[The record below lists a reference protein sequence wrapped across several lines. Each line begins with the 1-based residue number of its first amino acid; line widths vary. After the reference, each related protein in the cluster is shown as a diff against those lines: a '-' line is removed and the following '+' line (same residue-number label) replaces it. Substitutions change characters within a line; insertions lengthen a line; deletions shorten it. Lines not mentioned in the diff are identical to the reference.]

1 MKSQHNNCPSRYL
14 AITLSILANLLL
26 GLSSLYWRALG
37 DIPSTTLVA
46 YRIVVS
52 AVILTCLVLIFR
64 HAYQIKHYTIKLVC
78 LHAIASIL
86 IAINW
91 AAFILA
97 SINGYLL
104 ESGLGYLLAP
114 FISIALGAVVY
125 REHLTTRKT
134 LSTVIAFCAIAALII
149 STKQLNHWTY
159 VLIASTWG
167 AYTYIKKSTSLDAIN
182 GLLIE
187 TLFLAICLALAIM
200 LFELPIVWPYELP
213 KQSGHLIWLAGWA
226 SIIPLLMF
234 SYATGKIPLSIT
246 GFIQFIL
253 PLTLFT
259 LALLFR
265 TQAISNTSLML
276 IISTASLLI
285 TLITYDLI
293 KPRQPQRRTQNEKRL

>member
-1 MKSQHNNCPSRYL
+1 MKSQHNNCSSRYL
-14 AITLSILANLLL
+14 AITLSVLANLLL

-37 DIPSTTLVA
+37 DLPSITLVA
-46 YRIVVS
+46 YRIVLS
-52 AVILTCLVLIFR
+52 ALILICFILIFR
-64 HAYQIKHYTIKLVC
+64 HAQQIKNYTLKLIC

-91 AAFILA
+91 AVFILA

-134 LSTVIAFCAIAALII
+134 LSTVIAFSAIAALII
-149 STKQLNHWTY
+149 SAKQLNHWTY
-159 VLIASTWG
+159 LLIASTWG

-187 TLFLAICLALAIM
+187 TLFLTICLALVTIF
-200 LFELPIVWPYELP
+200 LELPVVWPYELP
-213 KQSGHLIWLAGWA
+213 TQSGHLIWLAGWA

-259 LALLFR
+259 LALLLR
-265 TQAISNTSLML
+265 TQAIPNTSFTL
-276 IISTASLLI
+276 IISTAGLLI
-285 TLITYDLI
+285 ILITYDLI
-293 KPRQPQRRTQNEKRL
+293 KPRQP